1 MIRFETAALAI
12 VLAVGLASQAS
23 AQGKYPGVTDTE
35 IKLGQT
41 TPYSGPLSSL
51 AVVSKANLAYFKMIN
66 DQGGVNGRKINLISL
81 DDSFTPA
88 KTVEQTRR
96 LAEQDQVAAFFQSM
110 GTPTGAAVQAYLN
123 RQKIPQ
129 LFQSTGG
136 DRFNNPAQFPYSSH
150 FSPSYKVEAIL
161 YAKYLAREMPDA
173 KVALL
178 YQNDDFG
185 RDYQNGLR
193 IGFGEQAG
201 KAIVG
206 EASFLVP
213 DPNVDSQI
221 VTLHGSGAN
230 VLVAAANPRAVPQA
244 VRKAFDIGWKVPVF
258 VPSTTANIAVLAPA
272 GLDKAVGVLGG
283 AFMKDPKD
291 KRWSDDAGTKAYLAW
306 LAKYYPDGD
315 PADTLIT
322 YGYNAAALM
331 VHVLEACGDDLSR
344 DNINKV
350 ANNLKDVQLPMFQ
363 PGITITT
370 TPEDH
375 TIVSQLQIVRFNGQ
389 GWDPVGGLVQ
399 K

>member
-1 MIRFETAALAI
+1 MNRTSIWIVALAF
-12 VLAVGLASQAS
+12 VSAFASAAI

-51 AVVSKANLAYFKMIN
+51 SVVSKANLAYFKMIN
-66 DQGGVNGRKINLISL
+66 DQGGVNGRKINLLSL
-81 DDSFTPA
+81 DDGFTPA
-88 KTVEQTRR
+88 KTVEQTRK
-96 LAEQDQVAAFFQSM
+96 LAEQDEVAAFFQSM

-136 DRFNNPAQFPYSSH
+136 DRFNDPAQFPYSSH

-161 YAKYLAREMPDA
+161 YAKYLARETPDA

-193 IGFGEQAG
+193 IGFGDQAS
-201 KAIVG
+201 KFIVS
-206 EASFLVP
+206 EASFLVS

-221 VTLHGSGAN
+221 VTLNGSGAN
-230 VLVAAANPRAVPQA
+230 VLMAAANPRAVAQA
-244 VRKAFDIGWKVPVF
+244 VRKAYDIGWKPPIF
-258 VPSTTANIAVLAPA
+258 IPSTTANIAVLAPA
-272 GLDKAVGVLGG
+272 GLEKAVGVHGG

-291 KRWSDDAGTKAYLAW
+291 KRWADDADMKAYMAW
-306 LAKYYPDGD
+306 MAKYFPDGD

-322 YGYNAAALM
+322 YGYNAAVLM
-331 VHVLEACGDDLSR
+331 VHVLKAAGSDLSR
-344 DNINKV
+344 DNINNV
-350 ANNLKDVQLPMFQ
+350 ANNLKAVQLPMFL

-370 TPEDH
+370 TPQDH
-375 TIVSQLQIVRFNGQ
+375 TIVSELQIVRFNGQ
-389 GWDPVGGLVQ
+389 GWDATGGLVR

>member
-1 MIRFETAALAI
+1 MIRLETAALAI
-12 VLAVGLASQAS
+12 GLAVGLAPHAN
-23 AQGKYPGVTDTE
+23 AQGKYPGVTDSE

-66 DQGGVNGRKINLISL
+66 DQGGMNGRKINLISL

-193 IGFGEQAG
+193 IGFGEEAG

-291 KRWSDDAGTKAYLAW
+291 QRWAEDAGTKAYLAW
-306 LAKYYPDGD
+306 LTKYYPDGD

-331 VHVLEACGDDLSR
+331 VHVLKACGDDLSR
-344 DNINKV
+344 DNINNV

-389 GWDPVGGLVQ
+389 GWDPVGGLVH